1 MRASD
6 LNRLRKLRF
15 GQAVL
20 LGVVIERRSRY
31 GGGVDDVRAMR
42 WYRTMPNTYKGGGYI
57 NGPFMTRHEAVDT
70 ALRLLGVIT
79 AEQMHPPGMGL
90 VSGDDAPLPDAPK
103 GSNRAARNA
112 AQGLRSPPR

>member
-6 LNRLRKLRF
+6 LNRVRRIRF

-31 GGGVDDVRAMR
+31 GGGVDDVRGLR

-70 ALRLLGVIT
+70 ALQLLGVISSDEF
-79 AEQMHPPGMGL
+79 A
-90 VSGDDAPLPDAPK
+90 VPDAPTATIDFCER
-103 GSNRAARNA
+103 RATP
-112 AQGLRSPPR
+112 QQD

>member
-6 LNRLRKLRF
+6 RNRVRRIRF

-20 LGVVIERRSRY
+20 LGVVIEKRPTY
-31 GGGVDDVRAMR
+31 GGGVAGIHSMR

-70 ALRLLGVIT
+70 ALKLFGVISSDEF
-79 AEQMHPPGMGL
+79 A
-90 VSGDDAPLPDAPK
+90 VPDAPTATIDFC
-103 GSNRAARNA
+103 GRRATPH
-112 AQGLRSPPR
+112 LD